1 MNIITQIFLP
11 LALAIIM
18 FSMGLGLTT
27 NDFKQVVLKPR
38 AFALGLFCQFITLPL
53 IAYAVTQIFGLT
65 GELAVGLMIISVCP
79 GGVTSNVYAKL
90 SDGDVAL
97 SIALTAITSLA
108 SVITIPF
115 IVNWSLTKF
124 MGAQNTVELPI
135 FKSILG
141 IFIITSLPVLAG
153 LWLNHKK
160 SNLAQRLEAKLSKV
174 AIVLFVLIVG
184 AAIAKEREN
193 FIPYMQQSGSATLL
207 LNLITMV
214 TAFVFAWLVR
224 VPSAQ
229 VKTIVLE
236 CGIQNGTLAIM
247 IAATFL
253 QSEVM
258 TIPGAIYSL
267 QMFVTGGIVILLA
280 KLARKSNQVAHQTS

>member
-1 MNIITQIFLP
+1 MNILTQVFLP

-27 NDFKQVVLKPR
+27 NDFKQVVLKPK

-53 IAYAVTQIFGLT
+53 IAYAVVQFFGIT

-90 SDGDVAL
+90 SGGDVAL

-108 SVITIPF
+108 SVITIPL
-115 IVNWSLTKF
+115 IINWSLTQY
-124 MGAQNTVELPI
+124 MGAESATELPI
-135 FKSILG
+135 FKSIAG
-141 IFIITSLPVLAG
+141 IFLITSVPVLSG
-153 LWLNHKK
+153 LLLNQKRPQ
-160 SNLAQRLEAKLSKV
+160 LAAKLEGFLSKLAV
-174 AIVLFVLIVG
+174 FLFVLIVF
-184 AAIAKEREN
+184 AAIIKEREN
-193 FIPYMQQSGSATLL
+193 FLPYMQISGSATLL
-207 LNLITMV
+207 LNLLTMV
-214 TAFVFAWLVR
+214 TALIFSLVLS
-224 VPSAQ
+224 VPKSQ

-253 QSEVM
+253 QNEAM

-267 QMFVTGGIVILLA
+267 QMFVTGGVVIA
-280 KLARKSNQVAHQTS
+280 ISKLSKKSNSTSLQAS